1 MPKLR
6 DIFYNDITLNADKW
20 DPYFDVYETHFAQYV
35 GKSPHVVEVGVW
47 KGGSIQMWERY
58 FGEGSRIHGIDINPN
73 IKGFLP
79 HMRGDTKLTVGD
91 QESREFWKKFLTE
104 VTDIDIF
111 IEDGGHSMQ
120 QQIVTFEEVFPA
132 LKVGGVYLCEDTH
145 TSYEEVGG
153 DQGYLNPK
161 SFMEYAK
168 SMADY
173 VNNGHIR
180 SGLGRSNMMKFDEL
194 CKDLTSIHFYDSQVV
209 FIKNGKP
216 DFKRVFSKG
225 DKSHA

>member
-1 MPKLR
+1 MTKLR

-20 DPYFDVYETHFAQYV
+20 DPYFDVYETHFAQYI
-35 GKSPHVVEVGVW
+35 GKSPNVVEVGVW

-73 IKGFLP
+73 IKEFLP
-79 HMRGDTKLTVGD
+79 HMRKDTKLTVGD
-91 QESREFWKKFLTE
+91 QESREFWKKFLGE
-104 VTDIDIF
+104 VKDIDIF

-120 QQIVTFEEVFPA
+120 QQIVTFEEVFPV

-161 SFMEYAK
+161 SFME
-168 SMADY
+168 
-173 VNNGHIR
+173 
-180 SGLGRSNMMKFDEL
+180 
-194 CKDLTSIHFYDSQVV
+194 
-209 FIKNGKP
+209 
-216 DFKRVFSKG
+216 
-225 DKSHA
+225 